1 MIMDI
6 ALYLLPYVLVFG
18 VAYVLGFMSRNG
30 TVDRLGAE
38 VVKLKAEL
46 SGVEIRTSCTEPD
59 PEPVRP
65 VQPRTRTPRTLSP
78 AYSPEHSAARTE
90 PIPDFVRY
98 VAAAEGSTI
107 DDPMMTDAEY
117 ALRFGRDD

>member
-6 ALYLLPYVLVFG
+6 ALYLLPYVLVFA

-30 TVDRLGAE
+30 TVDSLSAE

-46 SGVEIRTSCTEPD
+46 SGVEIRTSRTEPE

-65 VQPRTRTPRTLSP
+65 VQRRTRTAGTEWPP
-78 AYSPEHSAARTE
+78 FGHEHAPTRTE
-90 PIPDFVRY
+90 PLPIGARYVPVRAEEDEPMTDQEYADFVSQHRN
-98 VAAAEGSTI
+98 T
-107 DDPMMTDAEY
+107 
-117 ALRFGRDD
+117 